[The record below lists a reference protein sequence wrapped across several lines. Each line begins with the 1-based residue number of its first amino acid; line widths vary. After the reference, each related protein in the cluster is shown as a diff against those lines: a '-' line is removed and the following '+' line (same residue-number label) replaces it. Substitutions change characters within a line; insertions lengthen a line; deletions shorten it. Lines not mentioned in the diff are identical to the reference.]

1 MRGSVIL
8 FRGSSSTHH
17 ASIHLPRQLFRTKT
31 CGPRHSI
38 WSLLTCSFTHH
49 NFHCYW
55 LGLFLWTEM
64 LYMEWTHLFIYSSQ
78 LPLLLMWIETLY
90 MEWTHLFIYSSQL
103 PLLLTWFILVDWDAL
118 CGVNPVFIYSLQLPL
133 LFTLL
138 ILVDWDALYGV
149 VHWFTYRSY
158 HCYWFGLF
166 LWTEM
171 LYMELT
177 HMFIYSSQLPL
188 LFTSLILVDWDA
200 LYGVVHLLIAAT
212 IAIGLAYSCGLRH
225 SIWSESIHENLI
237 LENSVWVGQAMDS
250 WQINRLKYQLVLVF
264 LLRLFWYVS

>member
-49 NFHCYW
+49 SYHCYW
-55 LGLFLWTEM
+55 LCLLMTEM

-78 LPLLLMWIETLY
+78 LPLLFNWLGLFLWTEMLY

-118 CGVNPVFIYSLQLPL
+118 YGVNPMFIYSSQLPL

-149 VHWFTYRSY
+149 VH
-158 HCYWFGLF
+158 
-166 LWTEM
+166 
-171 LYMELT
+171 
-177 HMFIYSSQLPL
+177 
-188 LFTSLILVDWDA
+188 
-200 LYGVVHLLIAAT
+200 LLITAT
-212 IAIGLAYSCGLRH
+212 IAIGLAYSCGLRC
-225 SIWSESIHENLI
+225 SIWS
-237 LENSVWVGQAMDS
+237 
-250 WQINRLKYQLVLVF
+250 
-264 LLRLFWYVS
+264 